1 MNKKP
6 ASPDNVFSES
16 SASASLAASTTTTS
30 TTGSSPAAAT
40 PTPTPTP
47 FRSALIRSGTIR
59 ATTRSFLHALGQD
72 DEDMER
78 PHIGVFHTGGE
89 MSPCNLNLR
98 DQAQHAKTGIYAG
111 GGTPHECPVVS
122 VSDGLTMAH
131 SGMRFSLVSRE
142 LIADSVEASV
152 RGHQWDGIFAIG
164 ACDKNLPGLMMGM
177 VRCNV
182 PSVFVHGGSALPGQ
196 APGVHG
202 RDLNVVDTYETI
214 GQVLAGTATAQDL
227 EAMSRACLP
236 TAGACAGQFTA
247 NTMGMVSEA
256 LGLAPIGSSMV
267 PAVFSERAPLMRR
280 AARQLM
286 QAVWASAEGG
296 GPLPRDIITRRALE
310 NACAVVSAT
319 GGSTNAALHLPAIA
333 HEAGIRFHL
342 DDVAEIFARTPLI
355 ADLRPGGRFLA
366 RDVYY
371 IGGAGVILR
380 TLMEQGFVHGDA
392 LTFTGRT
399 LAEEL
404 ADAAP
409 PDGEVVRTP
418 GNPITRDGGL
428 TVLKGNLCPDGAL
441 LKTAGLKTLV
451 HRGPARVFE
460 SEEQAQAAVQAMQY
474 AAGDVIVIRNEG
486 PRGSPGMREMLGITA
501 LLYGQGMGDK
511 VALLTDGRF
520 SGATRGLCIGYA
532 GPEAADNGP
541 IAALR
546 DGDLIAIDA
555 RADARSI
562 TVEIGEAE
570 LAARLEQ
577 SAAARRQAPPLGGV
591 LEKYALT
598 VRPAHQGA
606 VTHSGQVVW
615 LRDDS

>member
-1 MNKKP
+1 M
-6 ASPDNVFSES
+6 
-16 SASASLAASTTTTS
+16 STDQ
-30 TTGSSPAAAT
+30 P
-40 PTPTPTP
+40 PRK
-47 FRSALIRSGTIR
+47 FRSATIYEGTIR

-72 DEDMER
+72 EDDIAR

-98 DQAQHAKTGIYAG
+98 DQAQHAKTGIYAA

-131 SGMRFSLVSRE
+131 SGMRFSLISRE

-152 RGHQWDGIFAIG
+152 RGHQWDGIFGIG

-196 APGVHG
+196 TPGVHG

-214 GQVLAGTATAQDL
+214 GKVLAGDATQDEL
-227 EAMSRACLP
+227 DAISRACLP

-267 PAVFSERAPLMRR
+267 PAVFSERAPLLRR
-280 AARQLM
+280 AAKTLM
-286 QAVWASAEGG
+286 AAVMGDA
-296 GPLPRDIITRRALE
+296 PLPRDIVTRQALE

-319 GGSTNAALHLPAIA
+319 GGSTNAALHIPAIA

-342 DDVAEIFARTPLI
+342 DDVAEVFARTPLI
-355 ADLRPGGRFLA
+355 ADLRPGGQYLA
-366 RDVYY
+366 RDMFY
-371 IGGAGVILR
+371 IGGAGVVLRELLR
-380 TLMEQGFVHGDA
+380 TGHLHGDV
-392 LTFTGRT
+392 LTYTGRT
-399 LAEEL
+399 LAQEL
-404 ADAAP
+404 ATANA
-409 PDGEVVRTP
+409 PDGQVVRSVEQALSLE
-418 GNPITRDGGL
+418 GGL
-428 TVLKGNLCPDGAL
+428 AVLKGNLCPDGAL

-460 SEEQAQAAVQAMQY
+460 SEEQAQAAVQAMAY
-474 AAGDVIVIRNEG
+474 KPGDVLVIRNEG
-486 PRGSPGMREMLGITA
+486 PKGSPGMREMLGITA

-532 GPEAADNGP
+532 GPEAADRGP

-546 DGDLIAIDA
+546 DGDMITIDA
-555 RADARSI
+555 RPEARSI
-562 TVEIGEAE
+562 AVQLSDAE
-570 LAARLEQ
+570 LAQRLAQ
-577 SAAARRQAPPLGGV
+577 LPAVAAAPYGGL

-598 VRPAHQGA
+598 VRPSHQGA
-606 VTHSGQVVW
+606 VTHSGAVHW
-615 LRDDS
+615 LRDES

>member
-1 MNKKP
+1 MTIPPRK
-6 ASPDNVFSES
+6 
-16 SASASLAASTTTTS
+16 
-30 TTGSSPAAAT
+30 
-40 PTPTPTP
+40 
-47 FRSALIRSGTIR
+47 FRSALLREGTVR
-59 ATTRSFLHALGQD
+59 ATTRSFLYGLGLD
-72 DEDMER
+72 DEDIAR
-78 PHIGVFHTGGE
+78 PHVGVFHTGGQ

-98 DQAQHAKTGIYAG
+98 EQAQHAATGIYGA

-131 SGMRFSLVSRE
+131 SGMRFSLISRE
-142 LIADSVEASV
+142 LIADSVEAST
-152 RGHQWDGIFAIG
+152 RGHQWDGIFGIG

-182 PSVFVHGGSALPGQ
+182 PSVFVHGGAAIPGQ
-196 APGVHG
+196 MPGPHPQARG

-214 GQVLAGTATAQDL
+214 GKVLAGDASL
-227 EAMSRACLP
+227 EELEVVARTCLP

-256 LGLAPIGSSMV
+256 LGLAPVGSSMV
-267 PAVFSERAPLMRR
+267 PAVFSERAPLMRS
-280 AARQLM
+280 AARHLM
-286 QAVWASAEGG
+286 RAVMGES
-296 GPLPRDIITRRALE
+296 PLPRDIVTRKALE

-319 GGSTNAALHLPAIA
+319 GGSTNAALHIPAIA

-342 DDVAEIFARTPLI
+342 DDVAEVFARTPLI
-355 ADLRPGGRFLA
+355 GDLRPGGRYLA
-366 RDVYY
+366 RDLYY
-371 IGGAGVILR
+371 VGGAAVVLKALLQSGHL
-380 TLMEQGFVHGDA
+380 HGDV

-399 LAEEL
+399 LAEEIEN
-404 ADAAP
+404 AP
-409 PDGEVVRTP
+409 APDGQVVRATDA
-418 GNPITRDGGL
+418 PISRDGGL
-428 TVLKGNLCPDGAL
+428 AVLKGNLCPDGAL
-441 LKTAGLKTLV
+441 LKTAGLGTLV

-460 SEEQAQAAVQAMQY
+460 SEEEAQTAVQQMRY
-474 AAGDVIVIRNEG
+474 APGDVIVIRNEG

-532 GPEAADNGP
+532 GPEAADGGP

-546 DGDLIAIDA
+546 DGDIVAVDA
-555 RADARSI
+555 RPESRSI
-562 TVEIGEAE
+562 TVDLGTDEITRRLAE
-570 LAARLEQ
+570 RRA
-577 SAAARRQAPPLGGV
+577 SPAAAALGGV

-606 VTHSGQVVW
+606 VTHSGAVTW
-615 LRDDS
+615 LRDES

>member
-1 MNKKP
+1 M
-6 ASPDNVFSES
+6 
-16 SASASLAASTTTTS
+16 STEQ
-30 TTGSSPAAAT
+30 P
-40 PTPTPTP
+40 PRK
-47 FRSALIRSGTIR
+47 FRSATIYEGTIR

-72 DEDMER
+72 EEDIAR
-78 PHIGVFHTGGE
+78 PHVGVFHTGGE

-98 DQAQHAKTGIYAG
+98 EQAQHAKTGIYAA

-131 SGMRFSLVSRE
+131 SGMRFSLISRE

-152 RGHQWDGIFAIG
+152 RGHQWDGIFGIG

-196 APGVHG
+196 MPGVHG

-214 GQVLAGTATAQDL
+214 GKVLAGDATL
-227 EAMSRACLP
+227 EELDAISRACLP

-267 PAVFSERAPLMRR
+267 PAVFSERAPLLRR
-280 AARQLM
+280 AAKALM
-286 QAVWASAEGG
+286 AAVMGEA
-296 GPLPRDIITRRALE
+296 PLPRDIVTRQALE

-319 GGSTNAALHLPAIA
+319 GGSTNAALHIPAIA

-342 DDVAEIFARTPLI
+342 DDVAEVFARTPLI
-355 ADLRPGGRFLA
+355 ADLRPGGQYLA
-366 RDVYY
+366 RDMFY
-371 IGGAGVILR
+371 IGGAGVVLRELLR
-380 TLMEQGFVHGDA
+380 TGHLHGDV
-392 LTFTGRT
+392 LTYTGRT
-399 LAEEL
+399 LAQEL
-404 ADAAP
+404 TSAHA
-409 PDGEVVRTP
+409 PDGQVVRTVEQA
-418 GNPITRDGGL
+418 ISRDGGL
-428 TVLKGNLCPDGAL
+428 AVLKGNLCPQGAL

-460 SEEQAQAAVQAMQY
+460 SEEQAQAAVQAMRYQ
-474 AAGDVIVIRNEG
+474 AGDVLVIRNEG
-486 PRGSPGMREMLGITA
+486 PKGSPGMREMLGITA
-501 LLYGQGMGDK
+501 LLYGQGMGDQ

-532 GPEAADNGP
+532 GPEAADRGP

-555 RADARSI
+555 RPEARSI
-562 TVEIGEAE
+562 SVQLSEAE
-570 LAARLEQ
+570 LAQRL
-577 SAAARRQAPPLGGV
+577 ADLPAQALPPHGGL

-598 VRPAHQGA
+598 VRPSHQGA
-606 VTHSGQVVW
+606 VTHSGAVHW
-615 LRDDS
+615 LRDES

>member
-1 MNKKP
+1 M
-6 ASPDNVFSES
+6 S
-16 SASASLAASTTTTS
+16 SDKA
-30 TTGSSPAAAT
+30 P
-40 PTPTPTP
+40 PK
-47 FRSALIRSGTIR
+47 FRSATIYEGTIR

-72 DEDMER
+72 EEDIAR

-98 DQAQHAKTGIYAG
+98 DQAQHAKTGIYAA

-131 SGMRFSLVSRE
+131 SGMRFSLISRE

-152 RGHQWDGIFAIG
+152 RGHQWDGIYGIG

-196 APGVHG
+196 TPGVNG

-214 GQVLAGTATAQDL
+214 GKVLAGDATQDEL
-227 EAMSRACLP
+227 DAISRACLP

-267 PAVFSERAPLMRR
+267 PAVFSERAPLLRR
-280 AARQLM
+280 AAKTLM
-286 QAVWASAEGG
+286 AAVMGDA
-296 GPLPRDIITRRALE
+296 PLPRDIVTRQALE

-319 GGSTNAALHLPAIA
+319 GGSTNAALHIPAIA

-342 DDVAEIFARTPLI
+342 DDVAEVFARTPLI
-355 ADLRPGGRFLA
+355 ADLRPGGQYLA
-366 RDVYY
+366 RDMFY
-371 IGGAGVILR
+371 IGGAGVVLRELLR
-380 TLMEQGFVHGDA
+380 TGHLHGDV
-392 LTFTGRT
+392 LTYTGRT
-399 LAEEL
+399 LAQEL
-404 ADAAP
+404 ATANA
-409 PDGEVVRTP
+409 PDGQVVRSVEDALSL
-418 GNPITRDGGL
+418 DGGL
-428 TVLKGNLCPDGAL
+428 AVLKGNLCPDGAL
-441 LKTAGLKTLV
+441 LKTAGLNTLV
-451 HRGPARVFE
+451 HQGPARVFE
-460 SEEQAQAAVQAMQY
+460 SEEQAQAAVQAMRYQP
-474 AAGDVIVIRNEG
+474 GDVLVIRNEG
-486 PRGSPGMREMLGITA
+486 PKGSPGMREMLGITA

-532 GPEAADNGP
+532 GPEAADKGP

-546 DGDLIAIDA
+546 DGDLITIDA
-555 RADARSI
+555 RPEARSI
-562 TVEIGEAE
+562 AVQLSDAE
-570 LAARLEQ
+570 LAQRLAQ
-577 SAAARRQAPPLGGV
+577 LPGTATPPRGGL

-598 VRPAHQGA
+598 VRPSHQGA
-606 VTHSGQVVW
+606 VTHSGAVHW
-615 LRDDS
+615 LRDES

>member
-1 MNKKP
+1 M
-6 ASPDNVFSES
+6 
-16 SASASLAASTTTTS
+16 STEQ
-30 TTGSSPAAAT
+30 P
-40 PTPTPTP
+40 PRK
-47 FRSALIRSGTIR
+47 FRSATIYEGTIR

-72 DEDMER
+72 EEDIAR
-78 PHIGVFHTGGE
+78 PHVGVFHTGGE

-98 DQAQHAKTGIYAG
+98 EQAQHAKTGIYAA

-131 SGMRFSLVSRE
+131 SGMRFSLISRE

-152 RGHQWDGIFAIG
+152 RGHQWDGIFGIG

-196 APGVHG
+196 MPGDVPGVRG

-214 GQVLAGTATAQDL
+214 GKVLAGDATQDEL
-227 EAMSRACLP
+227 DAISRACLP

-267 PAVFSERAPLMRR
+267 PAVFSERAPLLRR
-280 AARQLM
+280 AAKTLM
-286 QAVWASAEGG
+286 AAVMGDA
-296 GPLPRDIITRRALE
+296 PLPRDIVTRQALE

-319 GGSTNAALHLPAIA
+319 GGSTNAALHIPAIA

-342 DDVAEIFARTPLI
+342 DDVAEVFARTPLI
-355 ADLRPGGRFLA
+355 ADLRPGGQYLA
-366 RDVYY
+366 RDMFY
-371 IGGAGVILR
+371 IGGAGVVLRELLR
-380 TLMEQGFVHGDA
+380 TGHLHGDV
-392 LTFTGRT
+392 LTYTGRT
-399 LAEEL
+399 LAQEL
-404 ADAAP
+404 STANA
-409 PDGEVVRTP
+409 PDGQVVRSVEQALSL
-418 GNPITRDGGL
+418 DGGL
-428 TVLKGNLCPDGAL
+428 AVLKGNLCPDGAL

-460 SEEQAQAAVQAMQY
+460 SEEQAQAAVQAMRYQP
-474 AAGDVIVIRNEG
+474 GDVLVIRNEG
-486 PRGSPGMREMLGITA
+486 PKGSPGMREMLGITA

-532 GPEAADNGP
+532 GPEAADRGP

-546 DGDLIAIDA
+546 DGDLITIDA
-555 RADARSI
+555 RPEARSI
-562 TVEIGEAE
+562 AVQLSDAE
-570 LAARLEQ
+570 LAQRLAQ
-577 SAAARRQAPPLGGV
+577 LPAVAAAAHGGL

-598 VRPAHQGA
+598 VRPSHQGA
-606 VTHSGQVVW
+606 VTHSGAVHW
-615 LRDDS
+615 LRDES

>member
-1 MNKKP
+1 M
-6 ASPDNVFSES
+6 
-16 SASASLAASTTTTS
+16 T
-30 TTGSSPAAAT
+30 T
-40 PTPTPTP
+40 PTDPTDAPP
-47 FRSALIRSGTIR
+47 PRFRSATIREGTIR

-72 DEDMER
+72 DEDIAR

-98 DQAQHAKTGIYAG
+98 EQAQHAKTGIYAG

-122 VSDGLTMAH
+122 ISDGLTMAH
-131 SGMRFSLVSRE
+131 SGMRFSLISRE
-142 LIADSVEASV
+142 LIADSVEAST

-196 APGVHG
+196 MPGPDG

-214 GQVLAGTATAQDL
+214 GKVLAGTATPDEL
-227 EAMSRACLP
+227 DAMSRACLP

-280 AARQLM
+280 AAKTLM
-286 QAVWASAEGG
+286 KAVMGDS
-296 GPLPRDIITRRALE
+296 PLPRDIVTRKALE

-333 HEAGIRFHL
+333 HEAGIKFHL
-342 DDVAEIFARTPLI
+342 DDVAEVFARTPLV
-355 ADLRPGGRFLA
+355 ADLRPGGQYLA
-366 RDVYY
+366 RDVFY

-380 TLMEQGFVHGDA
+380 TLLEQGFLHGDA

-399 LAEEL
+399 MAEEL
-404 ADAAP
+404 AGALA
-409 PDGEVVRTP
+409 PDGRVVREA

-428 TVLKGNLCPDGAL
+428 AVLKGNLCPDGAL
-441 LKTAGLKTLV
+441 LKTAGLKALV
-451 HRGPARVFE
+451 FRGPARVFD
-460 SEEQAQAAVQAMQY
+460 SEEQAQAAVQNRRY
-474 AAGDVIVIRNEG
+474 EPGDVIVIRNEG
-486 PRGSPGMREMLGITA
+486 PKGSPGMREMLGITA

-532 GPEAADNGP
+532 GPEAADGGP

-555 RADARSI
+555 RAEARTIS
-562 TVEIGEAE
+562 VE
-570 LAARLEQ
+570 LAAEEIASRLAGREVN
-577 SAAARRQAPPLGGV
+577 AGAPKGGL

-606 VTHSGQVVW
+606 VTHSGAVTW
-615 LRDDS
+615 LRDES

>member
-1 MNKKP
+1 MTEPKRK
-6 ASPDNVFSES
+6 
-16 SASASLAASTTTTS
+16 
-30 TTGSSPAAAT
+30 
-40 PTPTPTP
+40 
-47 FRSALIRSGTIR
+47 FRSATIYEGTIR

-72 DEDMER
+72 EDDITR

-98 DQAQHAKTGIYAG
+98 EQAQHAKTGIYAAA
-111 GGTPHECPVVS
+111 GTPHECPVVS

-131 SGMRFSLVSRE
+131 SGMRFSLISRE

-152 RGHQWDGIFAIG
+152 RGHQWDGIFGLG

-196 APGVHG
+196 TPGVNG

-214 GQVLAGTATAQDL
+214 GKVLAGDATHDELDAI
-227 EAMSRACLP
+227 SRACLP

-267 PAVFSERAPLMRR
+267 PAVFSERAPLLRR
-280 AARQLM
+280 AGKQLM
-286 QAVWASAEGG
+286 KAVMGDA
-296 GPLPRDIITRRALE
+296 PLPRDIVTRKALE

-319 GGSTNAALHLPAIA
+319 GGSTNAALHIPAIA
-333 HEAGIRFHL
+333 HEAGIQFHL
-342 DDVAEIFARTPLI
+342 DDVAEVFARTPLI
-355 ADLRPGGRFLA
+355 ADLRPGGKYLA
-366 RDVYY
+366 RDMYY
-371 IGGAGVILR
+371 VGGAAVVLHELLQSGHL
-380 TLMEQGFVHGDA
+380 HGDA
-392 LTFTGRT
+392 LTWTGRT

-404 ADAAP
+404 DGANA
-409 PDGEVVRTP
+409 PDGEVVRRFE
-418 GNPITRDGGL
+418 NAISKDGGL
-428 TVLKGNLCPDGAL
+428 AVLKGNLCPDGAL

-460 SEEQAQAAVQAMQY
+460 SEEEAQAAVQAMRYQP
-474 AAGDVIVIRNEG
+474 GDVIVIRNEG
-486 PRGSPGMREMLGITA
+486 PKGGPGMREMLGITA

-532 GPEAADNGP
+532 GPEAADRGP

-546 DGDLIAIDA
+546 DGDVVTIDA
-555 RADARSI
+555 RPEARSI
-562 TVEIGEAE
+562 TVELNAAE
-570 LAARLEQ
+570 LAQRLAAVPANTGSAR
-577 SAAARRQAPPLGGV
+577 GGL

-598 VRPAHQGA
+598 VRPSHQGA
-606 VTHSGQVVW
+606 VTHSGAVVW
-615 LRDDS
+615 LRDES

>member
-1 MNKKP
+1 MTHDKD
-6 ASPDNVFSES
+6 PDT
-16 SASASLAASTTTTS
+16 A
-30 TTGSSPAAAT
+30 PAA
-40 PTPTPTP
+40 PG
-47 FRSALIRSGTIR
+47 FRSAIIRKGTVR

-72 DEDMER
+72 DEDIER

-177 VRCNV
+177 LRCNV

-196 APGVHG
+196 MPGPDG

-214 GQVLAGTATAQDL
+214 GQVLAGKATAEDL
-227 EAMSRACLP
+227 AQISRSCLP

-256 LGLAPIGSSMV
+256 LGLAPIGSSML

-280 AARQLM
+280 AAKTLM
-286 QAVWASAEGG
+286 RAVWASAEGR
-296 GPLPRDIITRRALE
+296 GPLPRDIVTRQALE

-342 DDVAEIFARTPLI
+342 DDVAEVFARTPLI
-355 ADLRPGGRFLA
+355 ADLRPGGRYLA
-366 RDVYY
+366 RDVHY

-380 TLMEQGFVHGDA
+380 SLLDQGLLHGEA

-404 ADAAP
+404 ASALA
-409 PDGEVVRTP
+409 PDGQVVRAAD
-418 GNPITRDGGL
+418 NPISRDGGL
-428 TVLKGNLCPDGAL
+428 AVLKGNLCPDGAL
-441 LKTAGLKTLV
+441 LKTAGLGTLS

-460 SEEQAQAAVQAMQY
+460 SEEQAQAAVQAMNY
-474 AAGDVIVIRNEG
+474 SAGDVIVIRNEG
-486 PRGSPGMREMLGITA
+486 PKGSPGMREMLGITA

-541 IAALR
+541 IAVLR
-546 DGDLIAIDA
+546 DGDMISIDA
-555 RADARSI
+555 RPLARSI
-562 TVEIGEAE
+562 TVELSESE
-570 LAARLEQ
+570 LALRLQEHARH
-577 SAAARRQAPPLGGV
+577 ARVNTGAQWGGL

-606 VTHSGQVVW
+606 VTHSGAVTW
-615 LRDDS
+615 LRDEG

>member
-1 MNKKP
+1 MTEKKK
-6 ASPDNVFSES
+6 
-16 SASASLAASTTTTS
+16 
-30 TTGSSPAAAT
+30 
-40 PTPTPTP
+40 
-47 FRSALIRSGTIR
+47 FRSATIYEGTLR

-72 DEDMER
+72 EEDIAR

-131 SGMRFSLVSRE
+131 SGMRFSLISRE

-152 RGHQWDGIFAIG
+152 RGHQWDGIFGVG

-196 APGVHG
+196 TPGVDG

-214 GQVLAGTATAQDL
+214 GKVLADDATLDELDAISQ
-227 EAMSRACLP
+227 ACLP

-280 AARQLM
+280 AGKQLM
-286 QAVWASAEGG
+286 KAVMASVEGG
-296 GPLPRDIITRRALE
+296 GPLPRDIVTRQALE

-319 GGSTNAALHLPAIA
+319 GGSTNAALHIPAIA
-333 HEAGIRFHL
+333 HEAGIKFHL
-342 DDVAEIFARTPLI
+342 DDVAEVFARTPLI
-355 ADLRPGGRFLA
+355 ADLRPGGKYLA
-366 RDVYY
+366 RDMYY
-371 IGGAGVILR
+371 IGGAAVVLR
-380 TLMEQGFVHGDA
+380 ELLKSGHLHGDV
-392 LTFTGRT
+392 LTWTGRT
-399 LAEEL
+399 LAEEI
-404 ADAAP
+404 ASANE
-409 PDGEVVRTP
+409 PDGQVVR
-418 GNPITRDGGL
+418 RFEEALSKDGGL
-428 TVLKGNLCPDGAL
+428 AVLKGNLCPDGAL

-460 SEEQAQAAVQAMQY
+460 SEEEAQAAVQALRYQP
-474 AAGDVIVIRNEG
+474 GDVIVIRNEG

-532 GPEAADNGP
+532 GPEAADRGP

-546 DGDLIAIDA
+546 DGDMVSIDA
-555 RADARSI
+555 RAPTRSI
-562 TVEIGEAE
+562 SVELSAE
-570 LAARLEQ
+570 ELSRRLADVKVNT
-577 SAAARRQAPPLGGV
+577 GGAQGGL
-591 LEKYALT
+591 LEKYARL
-598 VRPAHQGA
+598 VQPAHQGA
-606 VTHSGQVVW
+606 VTHSGPVTW
-615 LRDDS
+615 LRDVS

>member
-1 MNKKP
+1 MTEKKK
-6 ASPDNVFSES
+6 
-16 SASASLAASTTTTS
+16 
-30 TTGSSPAAAT
+30 
-40 PTPTPTP
+40 
-47 FRSALIRSGTIR
+47 FRSATIYEGTLR

-72 DEDMER
+72 EDDIHR

-131 SGMRFSLVSRE
+131 SGMRFSLISRE

-152 RGHQWDGIFAIG
+152 RGHQWDGIFGIG

-196 APGVHG
+196 TPGVDG

-214 GQVLAGTATAQDL
+214 GKVLAGDATHEELAAISQ
-227 EAMSRACLP
+227 ACLP

-280 AARQLM
+280 AGKQLM
-286 QAVWASAEGG
+286 KAVMGEA
-296 GPLPRDIITRRALE
+296 PLPRDIVTRQALE

-319 GGSTNAALHLPAIA
+319 GGSTNAALHIPAIA
-333 HEAGIRFHL
+333 HEAGIKFHL
-342 DDVAEIFARTPLI
+342 DDVAEVFARTPLI
-355 ADLRPGGRFLA
+355 ADLRPGGKYLA
-366 RDVYY
+366 RDMYY
-371 IGGAGVILR
+371 IGGAAVVLR
-380 TLMEQGFVHGDA
+380 ELLKSGHLHGGTL
-392 LTFTGRT
+392 TWTGRT
-399 LAEEL
+399 LAEEI
-404 ADAAP
+404 ADAND
-409 PDGEVVRTP
+409 PDGKVVRRFEAA
-418 GNPITRDGGL
+418 ISKDGGL
-428 TVLKGNLCPDGAL
+428 AVLKGNLCPDGAL

-460 SEEQAQAAVQAMQY
+460 SEEEAQAAVQALRYQP
-474 AAGDVIVIRNEG
+474 GDVIVIRNEG
-486 PRGSPGMREMLGITA
+486 PKGSPGMREMLGITA

-532 GPEAADNGP
+532 GPEAADKGP

-546 DGDLIAIDA
+546 DGDIISIDA
-555 RADARSI
+555 RAPTRSI
-562 TVEIGEAE
+562 SVALTAGEIAQR
-570 LAARLEQ
+570 LADVKVNT
-577 SAAARRQAPPLGGV
+577 GGIQGGL
-591 LEKYALT
+591 LEKYARL
-598 VRPAHQGA
+598 VHPSHQGA
-606 VTHSGQVVW
+606 VTHSGPVTW
-615 LRDDS
+615 LRDVS

>member
-1 MNKKP
+1 MTEKKK
-6 ASPDNVFSES
+6 
-16 SASASLAASTTTTS
+16 
-30 TTGSSPAAAT
+30 
-40 PTPTPTP
+40 
-47 FRSALIRSGTIR
+47 FRSATIYEGTIR

-72 DEDMER
+72 EEDIAR

-131 SGMRFSLVSRE
+131 SGMRFSLISRE

-152 RGHQWDGIFAIG
+152 RGHQWDGIFGIG

-182 PSVFVHGGSALPGQ
+182 PSVFLHGGSALPGQ
-196 APGVHG
+196 TPGVDG

-214 GQVLAGTATAQDL
+214 GKVLAGDATQEELHAISQ
-227 EAMSRACLP
+227 ACLP

-280 AARQLM
+280 AGKQLM
-286 QAVWASAEGG
+286 KAVMGEA
-296 GPLPRDIITRRALE
+296 PLPRDIVTRKALE

-319 GGSTNAALHLPAIA
+319 GGSTNAALHIPAIA
-333 HEAGIRFHL
+333 HEAGIQFRL
-342 DDVAEIFARTPLI
+342 DDVAEVFARTPLI
-355 ADLRPGGRFLA
+355 ADLRPGGKYLA
-366 RDVYY
+366 RDMYY
-371 IGGAGVILR
+371 IGGAAVVLR
-380 TLMEQGFVHGDA
+380 ELLRSGHLHGDT
-392 LTFTGRT
+392 LTWTGRT
-399 LAEEL
+399 LAEEI
-404 ADAAP
+404 ADAND
-409 PDGEVVRTP
+409 PDGRVVRRFEDA
-418 GNPITRDGGL
+418 ISKDGGL
-428 TVLKGNLCPDGAL
+428 AVLKGNLCPDGAL

-460 SEEQAQAAVQAMQY
+460 SEEEAQAAVQALRYQP
-474 AAGDVIVIRNEG
+474 GDVIVIRNEG

-532 GPEAADNGP
+532 GPEAADKGP

-546 DGDLIAIDA
+546 DGDMIAIDA
-555 RADARSI
+555 RPTARSI
-562 TVEIGEAE
+562 TVELDAAEIGRR
-570 LAARLEQ
+570 LAYVKVNTGIA
-577 SAAARRQAPPLGGV
+577 SGGL
-591 LEKYALT
+591 LEKYARL
-598 VRPAHQGA
+598 VRPSHQGA
-606 VTHSGQVVW
+606 VTHSGPVTW
-615 LRDDS
+615 LRDLS

>member
-1 MNKKP
+1 M
-6 ASPDNVFSES
+6 
-16 SASASLAASTTTTS
+16 T
-30 TTGSSPAAAT
+30 T
-40 PTPTPTP
+40 PTDPNKR
-47 FRSALIRSGTIR
+47 FRSATIREGTIR

-72 DEDMER
+72 DEDIAR

-98 DQAQHAKTGIYAG
+98 EQAQHAKTGIYAG

-122 VSDGLTMAH
+122 ISDGLTMAH
-131 SGMRFSLVSRE
+131 SGMRFSLISRE
-142 LIADSVEASV
+142 LIADSVEAST

-196 APGVHG
+196 MPGPDG

-214 GQVLAGTATAQDL
+214 GKVLAGTATPDEL
-227 EAMSRACLP
+227 DAMSRACLP

-280 AARQLM
+280 AAKTLM
-286 QAVWASAEGG
+286 KAVMGDS
-296 GPLPRDIITRRALE
+296 PLPRDIVTRKALE

-333 HEAGIRFHL
+333 HEAGIKFHL
-342 DDVAEIFARTPLI
+342 DDVAEVFARTPLI
-355 ADLRPGGRFLA
+355 ADLRPGGQYLA
-366 RDVYY
+366 RDVFY

-380 TLMEQGFVHGDA
+380 TLLEQGFLHGDA

-399 LAEEL
+399 MAEEL
-404 ADAAP
+404 AGALA
-409 PDGEVVRTP
+409 PDGRVVREA

-428 TVLKGNLCPDGAL
+428 AVLKGNLCPDGAL
-441 LKTAGLKTLV
+441 LKTAGLKGLV
-451 HRGPARVFE
+451 FRGPARVFN
-460 SEEQAQAAVQAMQY
+460 SEEEAQAAVQNRRY
-474 AAGDVIVIRNEG
+474 EPGDVIVIRNEG

-532 GPEAADNGP
+532 GPEAADGGP

-546 DGDLIAIDA
+546 DGDVIAIDA
-555 RADARSI
+555 RAEARSI
-562 TVEIGEAE
+562 SVELTAE
-570 LAARLEQ
+570 EIASRLAGREVNAG
-577 SAAARRQAPPLGGV
+577 APKGGL

-606 VTHSGQVVW
+606 VTHSGAVTW
-615 LRDDS
+615 LRDES

>member
-1 MNKKP
+1 M
-6 ASPDNVFSES
+6 
-16 SASASLAASTTTTS
+16 STEQ
-30 TTGSSPAAAT
+30 P
-40 PTPTPTP
+40 PRK
-47 FRSALIRSGTIR
+47 FRSATIYEGTIR

-72 DEDMER
+72 EEDIAR
-78 PHIGVFHTGGE
+78 PHVGVFHTGGE

-98 DQAQHAKTGIYAG
+98 EQAQHAKTGIYAA

-131 SGMRFSLVSRE
+131 SGMRFSLISRE

-152 RGHQWDGIFAIG
+152 RGHQWDGIFGIG

-196 APGVHG
+196 MPGVNG

-214 GQVLAGTATAQDL
+214 GKVLAGDATQDEL
-227 EAMSRACLP
+227 DAISRACLP

-267 PAVFSERAPLMRR
+267 PAVFSERAPLLRR
-280 AARQLM
+280 AAKTLM
-286 QAVWASAEGG
+286 AAVMGDA
-296 GPLPRDIITRRALE
+296 PLPRDIVTRQALE

-319 GGSTNAALHLPAIA
+319 GGSTNAALHIPAIA

-342 DDVAEIFARTPLI
+342 DDVAEVFARTPLI
-355 ADLRPGGRFLA
+355 ADLRPGGQYLA
-366 RDVYY
+366 RDMFY
-371 IGGAGVILR
+371 IGGAGVVLRELLR
-380 TLMEQGFVHGDA
+380 TGHLHGDV

-399 LAEEL
+399 LAQEL
-404 ADAAP
+404 ATANA
-409 PDGEVVRTP
+409 PDGQVVRSVEQALSL
-418 GNPITRDGGL
+418 DGGL
-428 TVLKGNLCPDGAL
+428 AVLKGNLCPDGAL

-460 SEEQAQAAVQAMQY
+460 SEEQAQAAVQAMRYQP
-474 AAGDVIVIRNEG
+474 GDVLVIRNEG
-486 PRGSPGMREMLGITA
+486 PKGSPGMREMLGITA

-532 GPEAADNGP
+532 GPEAADRGP
-541 IAALR
+541 IAVLR
-546 DGDLIAIDA
+546 DGDIVTIDA
-555 RADARSI
+555 RPETRSI
-562 TVEIGEAE
+562 SVQLSDAE
-570 LAARLEQ
+570 LAQRLAELPAVA
-577 SAAARRQAPPLGGV
+577 AAARGGL

-598 VRPAHQGA
+598 VRPSHQGA
-606 VTHSGQVVW
+606 VTHSGAVHW
-615 LRDDS
+615 LRDES

>member
-1 MNKKP
+1 M
-6 ASPDNVFSES
+6 
-16 SASASLAASTTTTS
+16 STEQ
-30 TTGSSPAAAT
+30 P
-40 PTPTPTP
+40 PRK
-47 FRSALIRSGTIR
+47 FRSATIYEGTIR

-72 DEDMER
+72 EEDIAR
-78 PHIGVFHTGGE
+78 PHVGVFHTGGE

-98 DQAQHAKTGIYAG
+98 EQAQHAKTGIYAA

-131 SGMRFSLVSRE
+131 SGMRFSLISRE

-152 RGHQWDGIFAIG
+152 RGHQWDGIFGIG

-196 APGVHG
+196 MPGVNG

-214 GQVLAGTATAQDL
+214 GKVLAGDATQDEL
-227 EAMSRACLP
+227 DAISRACLP

-256 LGLAPIGSSMV
+256 LGLAPIGSSML
-267 PAVFSERAPLMRR
+267 PAVFSERAPLLRR
-280 AARQLM
+280 AAKTLM
-286 QAVWASAEGG
+286 AAVMGDA
-296 GPLPRDIITRRALE
+296 PLPRDIVTRHALE

-319 GGSTNAALHLPAIA
+319 GGSTNAALHIPAIA

-342 DDVAEIFARTPLI
+342 DDVAEVFARTPLI
-355 ADLRPGGRFLA
+355 ADLRPGGQYLA
-366 RDVYY
+366 RDMFY
-371 IGGAGVILR
+371 IGGAGVVLRELLR
-380 TLMEQGFVHGDA
+380 TGHLHGDV
-392 LTFTGRT
+392 LTYTGRT
-399 LAEEL
+399 LAQEL
-404 ADAAP
+404 ATANA
-409 PDGEVVRTP
+409 PDGQVVRSVEQALSL
-418 GNPITRDGGL
+418 DGGL
-428 TVLKGNLCPDGAL
+428 AVLKGNLCPDGAL

-460 SEEQAQAAVQAMQY
+460 SEEQAQAAVQAMRYQP
-474 AAGDVIVIRNEG
+474 GDVLVIRNEG
-486 PRGSPGMREMLGITA
+486 PKGSPGMREMLGITA

-532 GPEAADNGP
+532 GPEAADRGP

-546 DGDLIAIDA
+546 DGDIVTIDA
-555 RADARSI
+555 RPEARSI
-562 TVEIGEAE
+562 SVQLSDAE
-570 LAARLEQ
+570 LTQRL
-577 SAAARRQAPPLGGV
+577 ALLPAKALPPRGGL

-598 VRPAHQGA
+598 VRPSHQGA
-606 VTHSGQVVW
+606 VTHSGAVHW
-615 LRDDS
+615 LRDES